1 MSEDVSQ
8 SDVTQGDREAAADWF
23 TLTNSLGIDHT
34 GKAFE
39 DALRDGSYDG
49 DRHPLVQA
57 IHAAEQRGI
66 KEGLERAAVI
76 AENWD
81 IDWSRPAVHSGR
93 LTEDISTAIRN
104 AKDIG

>member
-76 AENWD
+76 AEKE
-81 IDWSRPAVHSGR
+81 R
-93 LTEDISTAIRN
+93 RN
-104 AKDIG
+104 D